1 MMCMGDMKGEIPA
14 FVVEGES
21 LPEAWEK
28 SVLKVWE
35 EGASIRTE
43 YDKEGSPPSKDAT
56 MMFVVRKPF
65 AEPRIHLAFPGGVED
80 LEKYRLEVVDG
91 IHDHWI
97 RPEDGKWT
105 YTYHGRLFNYT
116 VVDDLSSSKTKSP
129 YEPVD
134 QMDYVVRKLS
144 QAPHSRRAQGTTWMP
159 TADPKTYD
167 CPCLQRLWFRVIE
180 DQDGVDRL
188 EMNSHWRSR
197 DAYKAAFMNIYAL
210 TDLQR
215 IMAQRISERSGMEI
229 EVGRYVDI
237 SDSYHIY
244 GFYFEEFENHFLK
257 LVKKR
262 SFDKRTWRSDD
273 PSVQYSIKEAHRQLE
288 EERKKEG

>member
-1 MMCMGDMKGEIPA
+1 MMKGEIPV
-14 FVVEGES
+14 FLVEGET

-35 EGASIRTE
+35 DGASIRTE

-56 MMFVVRKPF
+56 MTFVVRKPF
-65 AEPRIHLAFPGGVED
+65 SEPRIHLAFPGGVED
-80 LEKYRLEVVDG
+80 LEKYRLEVVEG

-97 RPEDGKWT
+97 VPEEGKWT
-105 YTYHGRLFNYT
+105 YTYHGRLFNYN
-116 VVDDLSSSKTKSP
+116 VVDDLSSSKVKSP
-129 YEPVD
+129 FPAVN
-134 QMDYVVRKLS
+134 QMEYVIKKLS
-144 QAPHSRRAQGTTWMP
+144 EAPHSRRAQATTWMP

-180 DQDGVDRL
+180 DDDGVKRL

-215 IMAQRISERSGMEI
+215 IMAETISENLGEKV

-257 LVKKR
+257 LVNKR
-262 SFDKRTWRSDD
+262 TFEKRTWRSDD
-273 PSVQYSIKEAHRQLE
+273 PSVQYSIKMAHKQLE
-288 EERKKEG
+288 DERKKEVEK

>member
-1 MMCMGDMKGEIPA
+1 MADNKGGIPV
-14 FVVEGES
+14 FLVEGDT

-56 MMFVVRKPF
+56 MTFVVRKPF
-65 AEPRIHLAFPGGVED
+65 SEPRLHRAFPGGIEE
-80 LEKYRLEVVDG
+80 LEKYRLEVVEG

-97 RPEDGKWT
+97 KPEEGKWT
-105 YTYHGRLFNYT
+105 YTYHGRLFNYAP
-116 VVDDLSSSKTKSP
+116 VEDLSSSKVKSP
-129 YEPVD
+129 FQSVNQIE
-134 QMDYVVRKLS
+134 YVIKKLS
-144 QAPHSRRAQGTTWMP
+144 ETPHSRRAQATTWMP
-159 TADPKTYD
+159 SADPKTYD
-167 CPCLQRLWFRVIE
+167 CPCLQRLWFRIIE
-180 DQDGVDRL
+180 VDGVKEL

-215 IMAQRISERSGMEI
+215 TVAERISKNRGEKV
-229 EVGRYVDI
+229 EVRRYADI

-244 GFYFEEFENHFLK
+244 GFYFEEFERSFLK
-257 LVKKR
+257 LVKAR
-262 SFDKRTWRSDD
+262 SFEKRTWRSDD
-273 PSVQYSIKEAHRQLE
+273 RTVQYGIKQAHKMLE
-288 EERKKEG
+288 EERKKEGGGGA